1 MMTRSHALGRFASFA
16 VPVLLACSSVGA
28 AWLWEPRQQITG
40 AGSASMPGLEGAGVD
55 EGVRGRTSGILRH
68 QMVRVWS
75 ADDHGAN
82 HGYGYYVPIGPDW
95 QPLEAWEED
104 REAVTDSAAGHHSTD
119 LSIAVDSADDVFLAA
134 EIFHWS
140 GVAGDTSQPRIGY
153 RHRTGSAWSTL
164 HIISPDS
171 LDWGANSPNVFLQE
185 GTSGDTVH
193 VTFNHGSGNDSDSL
207 YHTRKAVLDSES
219 AWESATMVTPTIG
232 STPNLRVD
240 GAGRVH
246 FLGRHKFL
254 ADSTYFLHFRGF
266 PPGGSASW
274 TCDSTIVSKHF
285 NGGLAQG
292 PGEPDDPPSFLTASG
307 ESTGV
312 FYWLW
317 AEDSTSS
324 GDREKIVF
332 FSRGDSTGSWTSRI
346 ALTEHDGSSSFFPT
360 GALSDSM
367 FHVVYSEPTRPP
379 DYGAEPS
386 SSHHHRLYHRY
397 SRTPTNASSWSR
409 PMDAVPEQR
418 TFSIRPSM
426 FAVGDT
432 LFMLYVSHDD
442 DDPTPAG
449 DGDYEVWARKG
460 FAIADTLET
469 ASETWSGVVYLDSDF
484 EVQAGKSLTIE
495 PGTRVFAAAS
505 SGSDKVELIVHG
517 ELLADGE
524 LDDPIIFHSYDGEG
538 GPGDWGGIVF
548 DLEAAP
554 SGYGFTC
561 SSHLYHTRIEDATAG
576 VVMRRTGAPSMINV
590 MFADIEGDR
599 HILVDSTD
607 VYVPYGGT
615 WDLRAPTT
623 VKAAAGIRSGSEIG
637 TANGKVE
644 IVVQGTM
651 ITAAPQGGWVK
662 FEPVDV
668 PTTATSGDEW
678 GGLFFDWL
686 STGSLLESAD
696 IGYARTPISLFWQDA
711 TIRWSR
717 IHHFADRAVWAGSSK
732 STGPRLLENTVF
744 RDTTGTAMLSE
755 SKGHNGIVLNNVSD
769 ALISENV
776 ISLAGMTS
784 TTAGGAAILVQNSAG
799 KYGFCDQT
807 SATPDTLAIADNH
820 ILGSGAAANTGLVKW
835 SGISGDWFCGAGP
848 RKAVVTGNVIRH
860 WNGSGIDLVQ
870 AEDVQFT
877 CNDVDSCFRAVNFSR
892 DALDSVG
899 VRFRKNALRIANDDV
914 PANQEVVGTDSA
926 PWLRLGPASS
936 ATGSN
941 FLEARGEDDYVA
953 QADTAAYLNAV
964 RNRWR
969 RNGFTHAA
977 VDSILTYIKGPVS
990 VAPPESTWT
999 PCGGFAAEAPPA
1011 VAEMG
1016 DGHERDNLRQLD
1028 AEAVSPPERTSLVAL
1043 RSPQGG
1049 AEVRFD
1055 LAGAPRRDVQVDVF
1069 NVAGRRVARLVDEA
1083 LAGGRY
1089 GVSWSGRDGAGGRV
1103 GSGVYLVRLRAGSET
1118 FVAKTVLLH

>member
-1 MMTRSHALGRFASFA
+1 MLTTGARWCHRLGL
-16 VPVLLACSSVGA
+16 PVLAGLTLVSLARAG
-28 AWLWEPRQQITG
+28 WLWEPKGQVTQATPPLYDPNSGSGTRGHSPATTWQSLVRVQESPDTPAG
-40 AGSASMPGLEGAGVD
+40 NQALAYYLVLGADWDPAGSWASAELVTD
-55 EGVRGRTSGILRH
+55 TTSGHRTTDLNIA
-68 QMVRVWS
+68 VG
-75 ADDHGAN
+75 ADDDA
-82 HGYGYYVPIGPDW
+82 YVAMEVFYWDPG
-95 QPLEAWEED
+95 QPLGE
-104 REAVTDSAAGHHSTD
+104 ST
-119 LSIAVDSADDVFLAA
+119 
-134 EIFHWS
+134 E
-140 GVAGDTSQPRIGY
+140 PRVGF
-153 RHRTGSAWSTL
+153 RHRNGSTWGAV

-171 LDWGANSPNVFLQE
+171 VNRGFDSPNIALQDSE
-185 GTSGDTVH
+185 SDTLH
-193 VTFNHGSGNDSDSL
+193 VMFRHRATATIW
-207 YHTRKAVLDSES
+207 HTRKAVTDPDAS
-219 AWESATMVTPTIG
+219 WEAATPVTSTIG
-232 STPNLRVD
+232 DLP
-240 GAGRVH
+240 AGSSHFAVGSNGQVH
-246 FLGRHKFL
+246 FFGRERFPNAGGAL
-254 ADSTYFLHFRGF
+254 VLRQWHFRGY
-266 PPGGSASW
+266 PPGTGAWDLDSVLVAEHVTPPLGQPLVEGPPEVQGVYPDGSTFHWVWAA
-274 TCDSTIVSKHF
+274 
-285 NGGLAQG
+285 GQG
-292 PGEPDDPPSFLTASG
+292 DGTNAI
-307 ESTGV
+307 
-312 FYWLW
+312 FY
-317 AEDSTSS
+317 
-324 GDREKIVF
+324 
-332 FSRGDSTGSWTSRI
+332 SRGDAGGDW
-346 ALTEHDGSSSFFPT
+346 LGVGDDGVGNPIQVTASNGHAYAPEVWAE
-360 GALSDSM
+360 GEVI
-367 FHVVYSEPTRPP
+367 HV
-379 DYGAEPS
+379 
-386 SSHHHRLYHRY
+386 LYHEGGPPNLEEPP
-397 SRTPTNASSWSR
+397 PTDVLLMHVRSTDDGVTWSR
-409 PMDAVPEQR
+409 PEEVSAGAR
-418 TFSIRPSM
+418 TVAFRPTG
-426 FAVGDT
+426 FAEADT
-432 LFMLYVSHDD
+432 LFLVLTSHDD
-442 DDPTPAG
+442 DDPTPG
-449 DGDYEVWARKG
+449 SDGEYELWAQKG
-460 FAIADTLET
+460 YAVADTLES
-469 ASETWSGVVYLDSDF
+469 ANVTWSGVVYLDSDF
-484 EVQAGKSLTIE
+484 EVQAGTTLTIE
-495 PGTRVFAAAS
+495 PGTQVFAAAS
-505 SGSDKVELIVHG
+505 SGSEKVELIVHG

-524 LDDPIIFHSYDGEG
+524 LDDPIIFRSYDGEG

-899 VRFRKNALRIANDDV
+899 VRFKNNALRTADDNQLH
-914 PANQEVVGTDSA
+914 NQESVRSDSA
-926 PWLRLGPASS
+926 PWLQLGPAG
-936 ATGSN
+936 TTRGSN
-941 FLEARGEDDYVA
+941 FLETRGFDWYVVEEDPSA
-953 QADTAAYLNAV
+953 TPLNAV
-964 RNRWR
+964 QNRWR
-969 RNGFTHAA
+969 RSGILHTTP
-977 VDSILTYIKGPVS
+977 DSVLTYISGQVS
-990 VAPPESTWT
+990 VTPLASSWT
-999 PCGGFAAEAPPA
+999 QCGGFAAEAPPA
-1011 VAEMG
+1011 VTEMG
-1016 DGHERDNLRQLD
+1016 DGHERDLLRQLD
-1028 AEAVSPPERTSLVAL
+1028 AEGGSLPERTRLVAL

-1055 LAGAPRRDVQVDVF
+1055 LAGTPRRDVQVDVF
-1069 NVAGRRVARLVDEA
+1069 NVAGRRVARLVDEP
-1083 LAGGRY
+1083 LPGGRY
-1089 GVSWSGRDGAGGRV
+1089 GVSWSGRDGSGGRV
-1103 GSGVYLVRLRAGSET
+1103 GSGVYLVRMRAGSES
-1118 FVAKTVLLH
+1118 FVAKTVLLR